1 MVYQSQYMSLKPI
14 RLIARNDVNEIL
26 VCENVE
32 DSSRELYTVI
42 QVTDHETVKKFLEL
56 NEHAE
61 DVQDNVLIDCF
72 ASEGKYLIVYPYK
85 KERPLD
91 LFYVGSTMSVAQC
104 EETGINL
111 IIACMTSNLPW
122 PLLYLALMQGQ
133 INISR
138 DNSVYLSYALDLTDL
153 DPDIGEKDCVVECA
167 KILIRLLE
175 PAVNQYRR
183 RANSYILLQK
193 KADKRAYDRFRD
205 LYKDLKLASV
215 RVKKRNIFTRIRI
228 WFERNRDTFF
238 RIILVISIALAVFVI
253 LTFLTNLIFG
263 DVPWLRLFIRSFDK
277 IGLESLLQ

>member
-1 MVYQSQYMSLKPI
+1 MSLKPI

-26 VCENVE
+26 VCENIA

>member
-1 MVYQSQYMSLKPI
+1 MIYQSQYMSLKPI

-26 VCENVE
+26 VCENIA

-56 NEHAE
+56 NEHAD
-61 DVQDNVLIDCF
+61 DVQDNILIDCF

-111 IIACMTSNLPW
+111 IIACMTANLPW
-122 PLLYLALMQGQ
+122 PILYLALLQGQ

-138 DNSVYLSYALDLTDL
+138 DNSVYLSYAFDLTDL
-153 DPDIGEKDCVVECA
+153 DPNVGEKECVVECA

-193 KADKRAYDRFRD
+193 KADKRAYDKFRD

-215 RVKKRNIFTRIRI
+215 QVKKRNIFTRIRI

>member
-1 MVYQSQYMSLKPI
+1 M
-14 RLIARNDVNEIL
+14 
-26 VCENVE
+26 
-32 DSSRELYTVI
+32 
-42 QVTDHETVKKFLEL
+42 
-56 NEHAE
+56 
-61 DVQDNVLIDCF
+61 
-72 ASEGKYLIVYPYK
+72 
-85 KERPLD
+85 
-91 LFYVGSTMSVAQC
+91 
-104 EETGINL
+104 
-111 IIACMTSNLPW
+111 
-122 PLLYLALMQGQ
+122 
-133 INISR
+133 
-138 DNSVYLSYALDLTDL
+138 
-153 DPDIGEKDCVVECA
+153 VECA